1 MASQLN
7 GEGLSFLPSNCPQK
21 VERKHK
27 KKKKQKKEKKPRDEP
42 RVFLGECVGS
52 DEEPSTSSSNEFIKS
67 TTTRTN
73 KGASSSSNTC
83 HIAKGMDSNVS
94 DGDSDFPSFQDLLEL
109 IHEQQ
114 KVIKKQSKEIKNFNA
129 LNDLNASLAT
139 NYENLLCKF
148 KLFSKEHEELKLK
161 FESINDT
168 NDSLEMKQNIPYLIP
183 IFKVDAS
190 TSCIDLI
197 DESCS
202 NPCNEKWYENVVVE
216 SCDDLIAK
224 ENDELK

>member
-1 MASQLN
+1 MPKN
-7 GEGLSFLPSNCPQK
+7 
-21 VERKHK
+21 
-27 KKKKQKKEKKPRDEP
+27 EP
-42 RVFLGECVGS
+42 CVFLGEWVSS

-94 DGDSDFPSFQDLLEL
+94 DDDSDSTSFQDLLEL

-114 KVIKKQSKEIKNFNA
+114 KVIKKQSKEIKDFIA

-148 KLFSKEHEELKLK
+148 KLLSKEHEELKLK

-168 NDSLEMKQNIPYLIP
+168 NDLLEMKQTITCAIP
-183 IFKVDAS
+183 ISRIDA
-190 TSCIDLI
+190 
-197 DESCS
+197 
-202 NPCNEKWYENVVVE
+202 
-216 SCDDLIAK
+216 
-224 ENDELK
+224 